1 MPLGAPSSCLTLPG
15 HRPPGW
21 TPLLHRPHGQL
32 RGAAPAPVP
41 EPWWSREE
49 EEEERGAEGQRGVG
63 WGGGVSGEGRE
74 QERGTAGRRQELVRE
89 WRKETPG
96 EERAQGQG
104 EGDGGEGGRGRPGTW

>member
-1 MPLGAPSSCLTLPG
+1 M
-15 HRPPGW
+15 
-21 TPLLHRPHGQL
+21 
-32 RGAAPAPVP
+32 
-41 EPWWSREE
+41 E
-49 EEEERGAEGQRGVG
+49 

-74 QERGTAGRRQELVRE
+74 QDRRTAGRKQELVRE